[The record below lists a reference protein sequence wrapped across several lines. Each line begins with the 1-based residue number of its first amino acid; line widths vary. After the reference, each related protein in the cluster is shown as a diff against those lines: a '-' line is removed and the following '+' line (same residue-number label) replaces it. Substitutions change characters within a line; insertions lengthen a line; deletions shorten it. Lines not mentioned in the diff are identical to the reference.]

1 MERYLAN
8 AEWGGCDAMKTLMT
22 EKDLN
27 GVTEI
32 LANIAMAFLLK
43 DKQEVVPEDEQTLL
57 RVKDE
62 NAVADAIAD
71 YASFVCQYNP
81 SFKEADFGWLYEAGW
96 RQYFKYLESRLDD
109 YAFDGSAW
117 KKNWELSFL
126 SEKPEVLLLPNPV
139 NDSCPTSKRQC
150 SFWTKE
156 WTSPDRRQAMPQ

>member
-1 MERYLAN
+1 MILRRSFYVTPDMERYLAN

-81 SFKEADFGWLYEAGW
+81 SFKEADFSWLYEAGW
-96 RQYFKYLESRLDD
+96 RQYFRYLESRLDD

-117 KKNWELSFL
+117 KKNWEGALFM
-126 SEKPEVLLLPNPV
+126 
-139 NDSCPTSKRQC
+139 D
-150 SFWTKE
+150 
-156 WTSPDRRQAMPQ
+156 